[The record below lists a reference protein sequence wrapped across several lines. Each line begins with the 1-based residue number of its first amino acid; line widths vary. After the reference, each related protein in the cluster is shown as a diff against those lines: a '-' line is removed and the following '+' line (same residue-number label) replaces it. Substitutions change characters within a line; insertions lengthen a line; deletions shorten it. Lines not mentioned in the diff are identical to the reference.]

1 MKKILFSLLL
11 VTILF
16 SCSKNGDKV
25 SQDFMEVYYKDGIT
39 KQEAQKALD
48 YFLPRWKEKDG
59 ETARKSIQLT
69 KNGDTINFKIQ
80 RVTNFLKI
88 SLAVHRSMYCC
99 LTNTLKQSVPTVLKN
114 SKSLFLG
121 KRYPMGIL
129 RYI

>member
-69 KNGDTINFKIQ
+69 KNGDTINF
-80 RVTNFLKI
+80 NAL
-88 SLAVHRSMYCC
+88 S
-99 LTNTLKQSVPTVLKN
+99 KN
-114 SKSLFLG
+114 RDLVVFIKKMPVCFG
-121 KRYPMGIL
+121 KRAFF
-129 RYI
+129 

>member
-59 ETARKSIQLT
+59 ETYDGISDIELRYR
-69 KNGDTINFKIQ
+69 Q
-80 RVTNFLKI
+80 RYI
-88 SLAVHRSMYCC
+88 DLAV
-99 LTNTLKQSVPTVLKN
+99 NAE
-114 SKSLFLG
+114 
-121 KRYPMGIL
+121 RYPMGIL